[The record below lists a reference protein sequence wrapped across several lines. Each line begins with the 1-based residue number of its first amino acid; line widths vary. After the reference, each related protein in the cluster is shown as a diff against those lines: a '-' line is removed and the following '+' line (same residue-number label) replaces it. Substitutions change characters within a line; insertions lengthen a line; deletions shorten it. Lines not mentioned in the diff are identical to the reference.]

1 MTSTFARPTPPRI
14 ATRAAVIDRR
24 DLYAPIHKALRLAMG
39 ETLTRVGRMDA
50 ADPADRAEALGQLES
65 LLAMC
70 VAHLR
75 HENEFVHTA
84 IDARQPAGSMRIAEE
99 HEEHLASIAALRD
112 EAAAVTAATPA
123 DAPRLAHRLYR
134 HLALFIAENLQ
145 HMHIE
150 ETLHNAILWEHYSDE
165 ELDALHGRLMAS
177 IAPEEHLR
185 TARWILPACTPA
197 ERAGMIGEARAQMP
211 PEALLGVLATVRPH
225 LDAAG
230 WSKLTSAAGVTPVF
244 MA

>member
-1 MTSTFARPTPPRI
+1 MTSTFAPPMPAHAPTRPQ
-14 ATRAAVIDRR
+14 ADRR

-39 ETLTRVGRMDA
+39 ETLARLGRMDA
-50 ADPADRAEALGQLES
+50 ADPADRDEALGGLSALLS
-65 LLAMC
+65 LCA
-70 VAHLR
+70 AHLQ
-75 HENEFVHTA
+75 HENAFVHPA
-84 IDARQPAGSMRIAEE
+84 IDARQPGGSTRIAEE
-99 HEEHLASIAALRD
+99 HEEHLASIAALRE
-112 EAAAVTAATPA
+112 EAASLATATRA
-123 DAPRLAHRLYR
+123 DADRLGQRLYR

-150 ETLHNAILWEHYSDE
+150 ETLHNALLWELYSDD

-177 IAPEEHLR
+177 IGPEEHLH

-197 ERAGMIGEARAQMP
+197 ERAAMIAGARAQMP

-225 LDAAG
+225 MDAAG
-230 WSKLTSAAGVTPVF
+230 WTRLAVAAGVAPDF